1 MNVLVFGATGPTGS
15 LVLERALV
23 AGHTVTGFTRHA
35 ASLEGRH
42 QRLRPHAGDVLDPD
56 AVLRAVEGHDAVIS
70 VFGVPYDP
78 LHAIEAYSTG
88 TRNIVQAMREHA
100 VQRYVGVTSGGTSTA
115 PQPGS
120 SAFFE
125 WFIKPVFGRTTYADQ
140 RRQEEIVMRSSLRWT
155 IARPTR
161 LVDAAATRSYRVE
174 PGYVVPG
181 EHATVRADLAEFLV
195 RALADPRLEHQAV
208 AIASPGAQR
217 AGISNPMRFGVAGVA
232 VATGFGIAGCVAKRR
247 NRGR

>member
-15 LVLERALV
+15 LVVERALED
-23 AGHTVTGFTRHA
+23 GHTVTSFTRHP
-35 ASLEGRH
+35 ASLHGRH
-42 QRLRPHAGDVLDPD
+42 QRLRRHAGDVLDPA
-56 AVLRAVEGHDAVIS
+56 AVLRAVEGQDAVIS
-70 VFGVPYDP
+70 VFGVPFDP
-78 LHAIEAYSTG
+78 FHEIAVYSTG
-88 TRNIVQAMREHA
+88 TRNLVQAMQQHA
-100 VQRYVGVTSGGTSTA
+100 VQRYLGVTSGGTSTA
-115 PQPGS
+115 PQPGN

-125 WFIKPVFGRTTYADQ
+125 WFIKPVIGRTSYADQ
-140 RRQEEIVMRSSLRWT
+140 RRQEQIVMASPLRWT
-155 IARPTR
+155 IARPGR

-195 RALADPRLEHQAV
+195 RALADPQLEHQAV

-217 AGISNPMRFGVAGVA
+217 AGASNLNPFAAAGVA
-232 VATGFGIAGCVAKRR
+232 VATGFGIAWRVAKRR